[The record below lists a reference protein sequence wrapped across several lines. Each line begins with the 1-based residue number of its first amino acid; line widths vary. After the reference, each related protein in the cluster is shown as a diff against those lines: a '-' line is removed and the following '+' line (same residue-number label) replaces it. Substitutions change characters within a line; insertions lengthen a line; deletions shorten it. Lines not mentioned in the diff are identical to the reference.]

1 MEENFVVK
9 VELKVLSVGILWDV
23 LWEETTNVQFNQ
35 TFFFLMQ

>member
-23 LWEETTNVQFNQ
+23 LREETTNVQFNQ